1 MMGRPIKYTPKE
13 IETTVLR
20 GRYMISIAE
29 RELSDVDVE
38 IGHTPVKGLKRFI
51 RKEPVGVVLTISGSL
66 SDDNV
71 DDSMELPIVSSSS
84 SPRSLMIVLSG

>member
-1 MMGRPIKYTPKE
+1 MMMGRPIKYTPKE

-29 RELSDVDVE
+29 RELSDVDAEV
-38 IGHTPVKGLKRFI
+38 GHTPVKGLKRFI

-66 SDDNV
+66 LVVKSN
-71 DDSMELPIVSSSS
+71 DSMELPLVSFF
-84 SPRSLMIVLSG
+84 PHPLMIVLSE